1 VTGRLALLGDA
12 AHPMLQYLGQG
23 ACQALEDA
31 VALGR
36 ALPDLEAYQRAR
48 LPKAVRCQTSARPW
62 GDLWHTADP
71 LTIAVR
77 DRMFALR
84 AADDYTELDW
94 LYAGPGGPD
103 PA

>member
-1 VTGRLALLGDA
+1 MDRKSDRARLRDDVDG
-12 AHPMLQYLGQG
+12 
-23 ACQALEDA
+23 ALEA
-31 VALGR
+31 FQGT
-36 ALPDLEAYQRAR
+36 R

-71 LTIAVR
+71 LLTAVR

-84 AADDYTELDW
+84 AADDFTELDW
-94 LYAGPGGPD
+94 LYAGPGGPG